1 MTFAYCDWVSGGAAP
16 RPDLS
21 RIYLGL
27 FILDIHRKLC
37 HNVGV
42 SDKKK
47 WTKEQW
53 RDWGKRKK
61 ERDEKRR
68 LMEEDKLTW
77 AAHMKRMGYWDEYRK
92 ANPKKNHKKIV

>member
-1 MTFAYCDWVSGGAAP
+1 LTFAYCDWVSGGAAP

-27 FILDIHRKLC
+27 FILDIQRKLC
-37 HNVGV
+37 DNVRM
-42 SDKKK
+42 SERKN

-61 ERDEKRR
+61 ERDELRERENIGKQEFGAWVIER
-68 LMEEDKLTW
+68 
-77 AAHMKRMGYWDEYRK
+77 YWHEYRE
-92 ANPKKNHKKIV
+92 KNCN